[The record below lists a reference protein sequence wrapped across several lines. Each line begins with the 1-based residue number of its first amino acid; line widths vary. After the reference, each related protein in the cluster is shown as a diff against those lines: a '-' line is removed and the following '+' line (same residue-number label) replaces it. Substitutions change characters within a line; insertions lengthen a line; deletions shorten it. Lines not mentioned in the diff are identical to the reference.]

1 MTHDP
6 ADAELLANVHPPD
19 WINPVAQPMYDLVVL
34 GAGTGGLVA
43 AAGAAGL
50 GARVAL
56 VERHLM
62 GGDCLNV
69 GCVPS
74 KAIVAAAR
82 AWHGARHAIA
92 FGGPTAIG
100 PGDFGGAM
108 RRMRALRAGLSPI
121 DSAVRFRALGVDVFL
136 GNGTFTGDRTLMV
149 EGARLRFKRAVIA
162 TGARATVPPIPG
174 LKGSGYL
181 TNASIFSLESLPPRL
196 LVLGGGPIG
205 SELAQAF
212 ARFGSAVTI
221 IDRGD
226 RLLPHDDAD
235 AAEIVRHALR
245 SEGVSLEFTTT
256 VERIER
262 QGSEITLACVRGGE
276 RFRVTGDALLVAI
289 GRTAN
294 VEGCGLDLA
303 GVVCDQTG
311 VVVNKRLQTSNR
323 RVFAVGDVCSR
334 LQFTHSADFQSRL
347 VLANALFFGRGNH
360 KHLVTPWCT
369 YTDPE
374 VAHVGVTPA
383 TAAKEGIAIDTITVP
398 FDEVDRAVLEGDA
411 VGFLRVHLKSG
422 SDKILGVTIVDAHAG
437 ELIGEAAVAIT
448 NGLGLGALGKT
459 MHPYP
464 TKVEA
469 YRKAADQWRRGK
481 LTPMVKRLMAF
492 WFRWFR

>member
-1 MTHDP
+1 MTNAT

-50 GARVAL
+50 GAKVAL

-74 KAIVAAAR
+74 KALIAAAR
-82 AWHGARHAIA
+82 AWHGARHATA
-92 FGGPTAIG
+92 FGGPVAQG
-100 PGDFGGAM
+100 AGDFGAAM
-108 RRMRALRAGLSPI
+108 TRMRSLRAGLSPV
-121 DSAVRFRALGVDVFL
+121 DSAARFRSLGVDVFF
-136 GNGTFTGDRTLMV
+136 GDGAFVGDRELTV
-149 EGARLRFKRAVIA
+149 GTQRLRFKRAVIA

-174 LKGSGYL
+174 LEGSGYL
-181 TNASIFSLESLPPRL
+181 TNESIFSLESLPPRL

-205 SELAQAF
+205 CEMAQAF
-212 ARFGSAVTI
+212 ARFGSVVTI
-221 IDRGD
+221 IDRGE

-235 AAEIVRHALR
+235 AADIVRSALR
-245 SEGVSLEFTTT
+245 RDGVTLEFTTT
-256 VERIER
+256 VEGIER
-262 QGSEITLACVRGGE
+262 QGSAITLACVRGEE

-294 VEGCGLDLA
+294 VDGCGLDAA
-303 GVVCDQTG
+303 GVAHDARG
-311 VVVNKRLQTSNR
+311 VTVNHRLQTSNR
-323 RVFAVGDVCSR
+323 RIFAVGDVCSP
-334 LQFTHSADFQSRL
+334 LQFTHSADFQARL
-347 VLANALFFGRGNH
+347 VLANALFFGRGNY
-360 KHLVTPWCT
+360 KSLVTPWCT
-369 YTDPE
+369 YTAPE

-383 TAAKEGIAIDTITVP
+383 TAAKEGIAIDTITIP
-398 FDEVDRAVLEGDA
+398 FDDVDRAVLEGEDT
-411 VGFLRVHLKSG
+411 GFLRIHLKSG

-481 LTPMVKRLMAF
+481 LTPTVKRLMAL